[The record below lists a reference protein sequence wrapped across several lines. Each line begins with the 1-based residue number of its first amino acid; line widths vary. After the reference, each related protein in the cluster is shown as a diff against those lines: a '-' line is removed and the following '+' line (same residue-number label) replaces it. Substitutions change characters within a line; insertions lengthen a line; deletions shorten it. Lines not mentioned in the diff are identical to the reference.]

1 MDKWSKL
8 LMVGLG
14 FFCLQAILLA
24 GSGVRGTVTYSG
36 KIPKMQKFDMAI
48 EPICVAKHQNDPD
61 SYPSRSEA
69 LILGEG
75 NTLGNIYV
83 RIAEGLPDKEWEVPE
98 TAVVLDQD
106 GCQYK
111 PHMIALQVD
120 QPLKILNSDGVL
132 HNLHTLPEENDEFNV
147 TMPQFL
153 KESIKS
159 FEYAEP
165 PFRIKCDVHPWMGGY
180 IAVSEHPFFDVTGR
194 DGNFEI
200 MGLEAGKY
208 LLEFW
213 HEKLGTRSADVT
225 ISEDKNQTVDLVFTR

>member
-1 MDKWSKL
+1 MDKWSKV
-8 LMVGLG
+8 LMVGIG
-14 FFCLQAILLA
+14 FFCLQANLQA
-24 GSGVRGTVTYSG
+24 GGGVIGTVTYSG
-36 KIPKMQKFDMAI
+36 KIPKMQKFDMTI
-48 EPICVAKHQNDPD
+48 EPTCVAKHQNDPD

-69 LILGEG
+69 LILGDG

-83 RIAEGLPDKEWEVPE
+83 RIAEGLPDTEWEVPE

-225 ISEDKNQTVDLVFTR
+225 ISEDEIQTVDLVFSR